1 MHSPSRVQIPPS
13 PLPAPGF
20 HWNPG
25 ASCVPMPPA
34 RVRAPGSVRV
44 CGVKGLKDTTCWF
57 CSDFSAFWCGKINIE
72 VGGSQLEGWT
82 KRVGCVAT
90 CRLAGTEKSVLKAV
104 GSSRGVN
111 APTCLMRGLMRG
123 QVRTLGVSWAVRRGV
138 LATCV
143 PRRAPGPAHA
153 HVGPLI
159 RAWARSCARGPAHA
173 HVGSPAQTWNS
184 GLTCD
189 IAGERTL

>member
-1 MHSPSRVQIPPS
+1 MD
-13 PLPAPGF
+13 
-20 HWNPG
+20 
-25 ASCVPMPPA
+25 
-34 RVRAPGSVRV
+34 
-44 CGVKGLKDTTCWF
+44 KTCWL
-57 CSDFSAFWCGKINIE
+57 CGDF
-72 VGGSQLEGWT
+72 
-82 KRVGCVAT
+82 
-90 CRLAGTEKSVLKAV
+90 RLAGTEKSVLKAV

-159 RAWARSCARGPAHA
+159 RAWARSCARGPANVS
-173 HVGSPAQTWNS
+173 VGSPAQTRNS
-184 GLTCD
+184 GFTCG